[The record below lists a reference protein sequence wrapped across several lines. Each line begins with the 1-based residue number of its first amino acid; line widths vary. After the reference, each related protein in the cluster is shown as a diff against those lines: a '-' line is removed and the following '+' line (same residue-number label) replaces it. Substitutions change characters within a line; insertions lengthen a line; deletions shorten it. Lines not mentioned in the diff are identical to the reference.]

1 MFRTPTTT
9 PAAPRSADAM
19 NHATD
24 SALSTRGTL
33 AAFRELAQETLQE
46 LLGQTHS
53 LELAAGQIL
62 FACEQTYKNAVFILR
77 EGEMELRDPE
87 GRVFGLEPG
96 DVLGV
101 DNYFDASPYTA
112 TATALTRVLVDV
124 LPASKLREAELRHPD
139 IFNTFNRLLTERIR
153 SQTAQ
158 PVTGVWSLP
167 ARAIMKAPLAT
178 RGPETTVRE
187 AFETMNQRQIG
198 SLGIT
203 DEAKK
208 LLGLITFVS
217 LSRGLVTGVVRSDDR
232 VLDGGSEEPRFID
245 FDAPLWKVQ
254 AEQTR
259 LGTRY
264 LVVVEEGKPV
274 GVISQTDILYALASY
289 QLAFMA
295 QIDEAGSFGELK
307 AFNGRLSQ
315 IAQELRQNNR
325 SAGMAVRA
333 LSEIHLAIQ
342 RRCIALVL
350 DELRKEGLGEPPIP
364 FAFIIMGSGGRKEM
378 MIGTDQDNGIILAD
392 RPQTDAPETRAWF
405 MNFCDRVNHRL
416 DEIGYDWCTGDI
428 MARNPDFHKSL
439 SEWRRLISQIAEIP
453 TAKRARWSTIFF
465 DFETLYGDDRLTVA
479 LRAHVFEELRKK
491 PRLLTLMVQ
500 DDATGKPALGLF
512 NRLVTASD
520 KDRKG
525 KIDLKRNGTRILADI
540 ARIYALS
547 EGIDATNT
555 GDRFSALVRLGRLN
569 AALVNSV
576 LAAYDELLDLTLGHQ
591 VRQAQ
596 KGQPLDKLL
605 NLEELTPLEEE
616 SLRIAMRV
624 TKHLQG
630 RMQGEFGTIM
640 L

>member
-1 MFRTPTTT
+1 
-9 PAAPRSADAM
+9 M
-19 NHATD
+19 NHSTD
-24 SALSTRGTL
+24 SALSTRGILT
-33 AAFRELAQETLQE
+33 AFRELAPETLHE
-46 LLGQTHS
+46 LLGQTQA
-53 LELAAGQIL
+53 LELASGQVL
-62 FACEQTYKNAVFILR
+62 FACEQPYKNAVFILR
-77 EGEMELRDPE
+77 EGNMELRDPE
-87 GRVFGLEPG
+87 GRVVDLDLG

-112 TATALTRVLVDV
+112 TATALTRALVDV

-139 IFNTFNRLLTERIR
+139 IFNTFNRFLTERIR

-178 RGPETTVRE
+178 RGPDTTVRE
-187 AFETMNQRQIG
+187 AFETMSLRQIG
-198 SLGIT
+198 SLGIA
-203 DEAKK
+203 DDAR
-208 LLGLITFVS
+208 LLQGLVTFVS
-217 LSRGLVTGVVRSDDR
+217 LANGLVSGNARPDDR
-232 VLDGGSEEPRFID
+232 VLDGACEEPCPID

-274 GVISQTDILYALASY
+274 GIISQTDILYALASY
-289 QLAFMA
+289 QLAFIA
-295 QIDEAGSFGELK
+295 QIDEAGGFDELK
-307 AFNGRLSQ
+307 AFNDRLSQ

-350 DELRKEGLGEPPIP
+350 DELRAEGLGEPPVP
-364 FAFIIMGSGGRKEM
+364 FTFIIMGSGGRKEM

-439 SEWRRLISQIAEIP
+439 SEWRRQLSQIAEIP

-479 LRAHVFEELRKK
+479 LRAHVFEELRNK

-596 KGQPLDKLL
+596 RGQPLDKLL

>member
-1 MFRTPTTT
+1 MDH
-9 PAAPRSADAM
+9 SI
-19 NHATD
+19 D
-24 SALSTRGTL
+24 SALSTRGVL
-33 AAFRELAQETLQE
+33 AAFRELAPETLQE
-46 LLGQTHS
+46 LLGQTQP
-53 LELAAGQIL
+53 LELSAGQIL
-62 FACEQTYKNAVFILR
+62 FACEQPYKNAVFILR
-77 EGEMELRDPE
+77 EGGMELRDPE
-87 GRVFGLEPG
+87 GRVVALEPG

-101 DNYFDASPYTA
+101 DNYFDGAPYTV
-112 TATALTRVLVDV
+112 TAVALTQALVSV
-124 LPASKLREAELRHPD
+124 LPASSLRKAELRHPE
-139 IFNTFNRLLTERIR
+139 IFNTLNRLLTERIR
-153 SQTAQ
+153 SQTVQ

-178 RGPETTVRE
+178 CGPETTVRE

-198 SLGIT
+198 SLGIA
-203 DEAKK
+203 DEAKQ

-217 LSRGLVTGVVRSDDR
+217 LSRGLVTGAVRPDDR
-232 VLDGGSEEPRFID
+232 VLDGASEEPRLID

-254 AEQTR
+254 AEQTQ

-274 GVISQTDILYALASY
+274 GVISQTDVLYALASY

-350 DELRKEGLGEPPIP
+350 DELRNEGLGEPSIP

-392 RPQTDAPETRAWF
+392 RPQTDAPGTRAWF

-439 SEWRRLISQIAEIP
+439 SEWRRQISQIAEIP

-479 LRAHVFEELRKK
+479 LRAHIFEELRKK

>member
-1 MFRTPTTT
+1 MDPT
-9 PAAPRSADAM
+9 S
-19 NHATD
+19 D
-24 SALSTRGTL
+24 SALSTHGTL
-33 AAFRELAQETLQE
+33 AAFRELAPEILQE
-46 LLGQTHS
+46 LLGQAQAM
-53 LELAAGQIL
+53 ELTAGQML
-62 FACEQTYKNAVFILR
+62 FAGEQPYKNAVFILR
-77 EGEMELRDPE
+77 EGDMELRDAD

-96 DVLGV
+96 DVLGI

-112 TATALTRVLVDV
+112 TATALTQVFVDV
-124 LPASKLREAELRHPD
+124 LPASSLRAAELRHPE
-139 IFNTFNRLLTERIR
+139 IFNAFNRLLAERIR
-153 SQTAQ
+153 SQTTH

-167 ARAIMKAPLAT
+167 ARTIMKAPLAT
-178 RGPETTVRE
+178 RGPDTTVRE
-187 AFETMNQRQIG
+187 AFETMSLRQIG
-198 SLGIT
+198 SLGIS
-203 DEAKK
+203 DDAKH
-208 LLGLITFVS
+208 LLGLVTFVS
-217 LSRGLVTGVVRSDDR
+217 LANGLVTGNARPDDR
-232 VLDGGSEEPRFID
+232 VLDGASEEPCLID

-264 LVVVEEGKPV
+264 LVVVEEGKPA
-274 GVISQTDILYALASY
+274 GIISQTDILYALASY
-289 QLAFMA
+289 QLAFIA
-295 QIDEAGSFGELK
+295 QIDEAGNFDELK

-350 DELRKEGLGEPPIP
+350 DGLRIEGLGEPPVP
-364 FAFIIMGSGGRKEM
+364 FAFLIMGSGGRKEM

-405 MNFCDRVNHRL
+405 MSFCDRVNHRM

-439 SEWRRLISQIAEIP
+439 SEWRRQISQIAEIP

-479 LRAHVFEELRKK
+479 LRTHIFDELRNK
-491 PRLLTLMVQ
+491 PRLLTLMVE

-525 KIDLKRNGTRILADI
+525 KIDLKRNGTRILADA
-540 ARIYALS
+540 ARVYALS

-569 AALVNSV
+569 SAFVNSV

-591 VRQAQ
+591 LRQAQ

-624 TKHLQG
+624 AKHLQG
-630 RMQGEFGTIM
+630 RIQGEFGTIM